1 MTAEPRIMSLRERHA
16 RLDRQIDDAQSR
28 TYKDSVTI
36 QRLKFEKLR
45 VKEELDRLVRQ

>member
-1 MTAEPRIMSLRERHA
+1 MSLRERHA